1 MENQAWGRVHRI
13 GQESETRM
21 STFVVRNT
29 IDEDMREMQEYKKD
43 SIDAIMEG
51 KNALLNPKQ
60 ICRLFGFGRSAAM
73 PEDLDS
79 SDIEPEEGEDIGDYD
94 AEY

>member
-13 GQESETRM
+13 GQEGETRM

-43 SIDAIMEG
+43 SIDAIMEDR
-51 KNALLNPKQ
+51 NALLKPRD

-79 SDIEPEEGEDIGDYD
+79 SDIEQDEEEDVGDYD

>member
-1 MENQAWGRVHRI
+1 
-13 GQESETRM
+13 M

-43 SIDAIMEG
+43 SIDAIMEDR
-51 KNALLNPKQ
+51 NALLKPRD

-79 SDIEPEEGEDIGDYD
+79 SDIEQDEEEDVGDYD